1 MCLSNQI
8 VSCFNRVKSL
18 LTKYFRVRTYKANI
32 IENHLSSL
40 TIQYREKAYWHLFP
54 PHFGIHTFHTF
65 HTFKCQQVCIFFP
78 KNVAN
83 LFKHYYWSSSMKLLF
98 LNNDLVVII
107 SSF

>member
-54 PHFGIHTFHTF
+54 PHFGIHTNAN
-65 HTFKCQQVCIFFP
+65 KYVFFP
-78 KNVAN
+78 QKMCQI
-83 LFKHYYWSSSMKLLF
+83 YSS
-98 LNNDLVVII
+98 II
-107 SSF
+107 IGHQA

>member
-54 PHFGIHTFHTF
+54 PHFGIHTKQTF
-65 HTFKCQQVCIFFP
+65 GHISYEIKKVRF
-78 KNVAN
+78 
-83 LFKHYYWSSSMKLLF
+83 SKLLIF
-98 LNNDLVVII
+98 EKNGLVWPADIWPAHN
-107 SSF
+107 FKY

>member
-54 PHFGIHTFHTF
+54 PHFGIHT
-65 HTFKCQQVCIFFP
+65 KANKYVFFSQ
-78 KNVAN
+78 KMWQI
-83 LFKHYYWSSSMKLLF
+83 YSS
-98 LNNDLVVII
+98 II
-107 SSF
+107 IGHQA

>member
-54 PHFGIHTFHTF
+54 PHFGIHTNAN
-65 HTFKCQQVCIFFP
+65 KMYFFP
-78 KNVAN
+78 KKCGKFIQALLLVI
-83 LFKHYYWSSSMKLLF
+83 KHETL
-98 LNNDLVVII
+98 I
-107 SSF
+107 SKQ